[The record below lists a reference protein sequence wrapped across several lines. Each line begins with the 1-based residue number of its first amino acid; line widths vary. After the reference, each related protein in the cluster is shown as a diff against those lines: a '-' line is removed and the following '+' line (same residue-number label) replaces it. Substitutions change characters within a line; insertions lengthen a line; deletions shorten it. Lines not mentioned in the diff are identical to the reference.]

1 MRDEAPALVWPPLL
15 ELPPDDV
22 KLVYLDLNHWI
33 SFAQAST
40 GHPNG
45 TPFVDT
51 LKACKA
57 AKSAGTAVF
66 VLSGF
71 HYMEMQ
77 KIKDPAQRQAIASVM
92 EELTGFASLMDRV
105 VVMKLELDAM
115 LDPLA
120 RKPSPW
126 RRTLLLGKGVRHS
139 FGQPSGVRIMSPN
152 GDATEEMRARV
163 GAEKID
169 EIVAQA
175 ELELDRTVLRGPAD
189 DEVEDLRAHGWKP
202 ESAIQVAER
211 RAAQER
217 ELTPMLDA
225 ETRWRR
231 GRLRDVVAA
240 RELCTEFQDML
251 RRALAERQLALTD
264 VISDQESARKL
275 ARSMPSTEISI
286 ELKTAWHRNR
296 DKNWTANDIYDI
308 DAMALAVP
316 YCDIVVT
323 EKACHHAL
331 TTARLGERM
340 HTALLRD
347 LNELANTL
355 ERWEPKRR
363 FQKASD

>member
-1 MRDEAPALVWPPLL
+1 MREKAPNLVWPPLL
-15 ELPPDDV
+15 ELPPDAV
-22 KLVYLDLNHWI
+22 RLVYLDLNHWI

-45 TPFVDT
+45 IPFVET

-57 AKSAGTAVF
+57 AKLAGSAVF

-77 KIKDPAQRQAIASVM
+77 KIKDPGQRRAVAHVM

-120 RKPSPW
+120 RQPSPW
-126 RRTLLLGKGVRHS
+126 PRTPLLGKGVRHS
-139 FGQPSGVRIMSPN
+139 FGQPSGVRIMGPN
-152 GDATEEMRARV
+152 GDATEEVRARV
-163 GAEKID
+163 GAEKFD

-175 ELELDRTVLRGPAD
+175 ELELDRAVLRGPAD
-189 DEVEDLRAHGWKP
+189 DEVENLRAIGWKP

-217 ELTPMLDA
+217 GLTPILDA

-251 RRALAERQLALTD
+251 RRALAGRQLSLTK

-275 ARSMPSTEISI
+275 ARSMPSTEVSI

-331 TTARLGERM
+331 TTARLDKRM

-347 LNELANTL
+347 LNELPNTL
-355 ERWEPKRR
+355 ERWDSRRR
-363 FQKASD
+363 FQESAQ

>member
-1 MRDEAPALVWPPLL
+1 
-15 ELPPDDV
+15 
-22 KLVYLDLNHWI
+22 
-33 SFAQAST
+33 
-40 GHPNG
+40 
-45 TPFVDT
+45 
-51 LKACKA
+51 
-57 AKSAGTAVF
+57 
-66 VLSGF
+66 
-71 HYMEMQ
+71 
-77 KIKDPAQRQAIASVM
+77 
-92 EELTGFASLMDRV
+92 
-105 VVMKLELDAM
+105 
-115 LDPLA
+115 
-120 RKPSPW
+120 
-126 RRTLLLGKGVRHS
+126 
-139 FGQPSGVRIMSPN
+139 
-152 GDATEEMRARV
+152 
-163 GAEKID
+163 
-169 EIVAQA
+169 
-175 ELELDRTVLRGPAD
+175 
-189 DEVEDLRAHGWKP
+189 
-202 ESAIQVAER
+202 
-211 RAAQER
+211 
-217 ELTPMLDA
+217 MLDA

-347 LNELANTL
+347 LNELPNTL

-363 FQKASD
+363 FLKASA